1 MVIIHDEVE
10 YDMNKLVLLN
20 DIKKEK
26 KINNIIKEKNKCKL
40 DNIEIKDYSDFKEK
54 FCSCINEIYNENN
67 SSDNVDEITD
77 TIKKLFSLDNKQP
90 FIDLINFLF
99 DDCLGT
105 NTVVKAERDK
115 EIRDNSISISV
126 EDDYR
131 KFRYKIG
138 IQSYDCSNA
147 AIYIKKDIID
157 DNFKNVV
164 NFQVKKNQYK
174 KACDSEENIPIL
186 KDDHELKIIVID
198 SNIEVPDLLEITSGE
213 GEKSIKYKLDI
224 YKSWKYDFKKLVEN
238 NLYLLSPL
246 KIFDF
251 KKRLNALKV
260 EGYPEKFLKEEI
272 VRFFKEINSSLYRVK
287 NRGLIGDEDIKSI
300 NIISMQLFRCFVKD
314 KCLDLSEIY

>member
-26 KINNIIKEKNKCKL
+26 KVNNIIREKSKCKL
-40 DNIEIKDYSDFKEK
+40 DNIEIKDYNNFKEK
-54 FCSCINEIYNENN
+54 FCGCTNEIYNENN
-67 SSDNVDEITD
+67 SNDNVDEVTD
-77 TIKKLFSLDNKQP
+77 IIKKLFLLDNKQP

-105 NTVVKAERDK
+105 NTVVKAESDSD
-115 EIRDNSISISV
+115 IRDNSISISA

-138 IQSYDCSNA
+138 IHSYDCSNA
-147 AIYIKKDIID
+147 AIYIKKDIVD
-157 DNFKNVV
+157 GNFKNVV

-186 KDDHELKIIVID
+186 KDDDELKIIVID
-198 SNIEVPDLLEITSGE
+198 SDIEVPVLLEITVGE
-213 GEKSIKYKLDI
+213 EEKSIKYKLDI

-238 NLYLLSPL
+238 NIYLLSPL

-260 EGYPEKFLKEEI
+260 EGYSEKFLKGEI
-272 VRFFKEINSSLYRVK
+272 VRFFKEINASLYRVK
-287 NRGLIGDEDIKSI
+287 DKGLIEDEDIKSI
-300 NIISMQLFRCFVKD
+300 TIISMELFGCFVKD